1 MVFTWLFCLIMDY
14 AELQVTSNF
23 SFLRGGSH
31 PLELVEQASALGYS
45 AIAIT
50 DRNSLA
56 GIVRAHMAAK
66 SVGIKFIPGCRLDL
80 MDGTSLLAY
89 PTDHEAYAR
98 LSALLTLGNLRTE
111 KGQCELYKKDVY
123 AHADDLLFVALPPER
138 LNSRF
143 ELDASFL

>member
-1 MVFTWLFCLIMDY
+1 MVFTRLFRLNNMNY

-31 PLELVEQASALGYS
+31 PHELVEQAAALGYS
-45 AIAIT
+45 AIAVT

-56 GIVRAHMAAK
+56 GTVRAHMAAK
-66 SVGIKFIPGCRLDL
+66 AAGIRYIPACRLDL

-89 PTDHEAYAR
+89 PTDHAAYAR

-111 KGQCELYKKDVY
+111 KGKCE
-123 AHADDLLFVALPPER
+123 
-138 LNSRF
+138 
-143 ELDASFL
+143 